1 MILKAE
7 GISKSYK
14 GRVIINDINLT
25 FKVKE
30 ISGILGP
37 NGAGKTTLFSILAGI
52 VIPDSGNVYIN
63 DKNIT
68 KYKIYQRSRKG
79 IVYLPQDSS
88 IFRGLNVE
96 DNIKAILEISK
107 QKNKIDDQLNELL
120 ERFVI
125 THIRKSRAQSLSGG
139 ERRKVEIARAIATN
153 PKFLLLD
160 EPFAGIDPISINEI
174 TNIINGLKNSGLGII
189 ITDHNARETLK
200 IIDKGYI
207 VANGKI
213 LAEGSAN
220 EILESE
226 LTKKLYLGSTFKL

>member
-107 QKNKIDDQLNELL
+107 QKK
-120 ERFVI
+120 
-125 THIRKSRAQSLSGG
+125 
-139 ERRKVEIARAIATN
+139 
-153 PKFLLLD
+153 
-160 EPFAGIDPISINEI
+160 
-174 TNIINGLKNSGLGII
+174 
-189 ITDHNARETLK
+189 
-200 IIDKGYI
+200 
-207 VANGKI
+207 
-213 LAEGSAN
+213 
-220 EILESE
+220 
-226 LTKKLYLGSTFKL
+226 

>member
-107 QKNKIDDQLNELL
+107 QKNKIDDKLNELL
-120 ERFVI
+120 ERFAI

>member
-120 ERFVI
+120 ERFAI